1 MMIMQSDFYIIQHGL
16 VFKKADI
23 LKGSCN
29 SGFINIYGFLSGNIF
44 SIQYNASIIRFVYT
58 GKHIKYG
65 CFTCTV
71 WSNQSV

>member
-44 SIQYNASIIRFVYT
+44 SIQYN
-58 GKHIKYG
+58 
-65 CFTCTV
+65 TV
-71 WSNQSV
+71 VLPAPFGPISPYN

>member
-44 SIQYNASIIRFVYT
+44 SSNIAILLYLLRFLC
-58 GKHIKYG
+58 K
-65 CFTCTV
+65 
-71 WSNQSV
+71 